1 MKCVDRRKLVLEV
14 DMSKKLEEICEEY
27 HAKVFEFIDQS
38 VKEMLEPF
46 GIEVTNFLRG
56 TDEERNAV
64 ADKMEDAGLE
74 LEIVPFRTGTG
85 KWITRVKLFRKDD

>member
-1 MKCVDRRKLVLEV
+1 MKRVDRRKLVLDVE
-14 DMSKKLEEICEEY
+14 MSKKLEEICEEY

-46 GIEVTNFLRG
+46 GIEATNFLRG

-64 ADKMEDAGLE
+64 ADKMEDAGLV
-74 LEIVPFRTGTG
+74 LEIAPFRTDTG
-85 KWITRVKLFRKDD
+85 KWITRLTLFRKDD